1 MHSPGSGMIRP
12 DATFGEPSHTFFH
25 WSCGISISMIFMGI
39 AIILV
44 TLVAWSTAG
53 EDWGC

>member
-1 MHSPGSGMIRP
+1 MIRLSVSGVTLFL
-12 DATFGEPSHTFFH
+12 ARAEYIQT
-25 WSCGISISMIFMGI
+25 MIFMSI
-39 AIILV
+39 ALILV

>member
-1 MHSPGSGMIRP
+1 MIRP
-12 DATFGEPSHTFFH
+12 GLSVSAITLFPPGVEY
-25 WSCGISISMIFMGI
+25 IQNMIFMSI
-39 AIILV
+39 ALILV